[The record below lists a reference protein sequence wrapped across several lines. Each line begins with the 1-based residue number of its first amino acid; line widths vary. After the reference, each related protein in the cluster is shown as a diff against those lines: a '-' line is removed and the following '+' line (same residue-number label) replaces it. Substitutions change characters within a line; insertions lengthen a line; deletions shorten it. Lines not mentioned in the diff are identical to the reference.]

1 MRELF
6 KRKRPRAQP
15 IRSARVYRFYRGGAL
30 IGRLR
35 GLDEP
40 DGDHP
45 EEWVGSITV
54 ASNPGRDEPE
64 AGLARLED
72 GTFLRD
78 AVAADPEG
86 WLGRRHVERFGSS
99 TGLLVKLLDAAER
112 LPVHAH
118 PSRAFAR
125 EHLGSPF
132 GKTEAWIVLATRGD
146 DAEVRVGLERPV
158 ERETYRGWIERQET
172 EPLLGSLAALRV
184 RAGDV
189 VYVPAGV
196 PHAIGAGA
204 LIAELQEPTDFSLLC
219 EWEGFPIDPDASHLG
234 LGWDVAVQALDLE
247 ARAPTLGLPEE
258 ARAFFW
264 ADETPEPAGRFAV
277 LLVLEGAGTIDGRPV
292 GPGDAFAVPAAA
304 DRLDVEGD
312 LRVLRCLAP
321 EP

>member
-6 KRKRPRAQP
+6 KRKRPRAEP
-15 IRSARVYRFYRGGAL
+15 IRPARVYRFYRGGTL

-35 GLDEP
+35 RLDEP
-40 DGDHP
+40 DGDRP
-45 EEWVGSITV
+45 EEWIGSITP

-72 GTFLRD
+72 GTLLRD
-78 AVAADPEG
+78 ALAEDPEG
-86 WLGRRHVERFGSS
+86 WLGRGHVERFGSS
-99 TGLLVKLLDAAER
+99 TGLLVKLLDAADR

-118 PSRAFAR
+118 PDRSFAR

-132 GKTEAWIVLATRGD
+132 GKTEAWIVLATRGE
-146 DAEVRVGLERPV
+146 DAEVRVGLSEPV
-158 ERETYRGWIERQET
+158 DPDTYRGWIERRET
-172 EPLLGSLAALRV
+172 ERLHESLAALRV

-234 LGWDVAVQALDLE
+234 LGWDVAVGALDLE
-247 ARAPTLGLPEE
+247 PHAPALGLPDE

-264 ADETPEPAGRFAV
+264 ADEEPEPAGRFAI

-292 GPGDAFAVPAAA
+292 GPGDAFALPAAA
-304 DRLDVEGD
+304 ERLDVEGD

-321 EP
+321 EV